1 MSIVARCRSLLPLLA
16 LAACAGGDP
25 KPADTDAGP
34 PTSGTFSDC
43 DPVQPTVCG
52 FPFPSTFYMAEDAAS
67 RTGWRIQLGPTT
79 LPINAN
85 GYQPVP
91 DFWNE
96 RDGWSVYT
104 PAIAHFPGLAA
115 TGLNGPGDIAASLT
129 EGSLTI
135 LLDAETGE
143 RIPHFAER
151 DVSLEDSDNSS
162 LLIHPVAPLRYG
174 KRYVVGVRGLVDAAG
189 APLAPTEAFAQLRD
203 GTPSD
208 TWDVE
213 GRRPVYD
220 EVVFPA
226 LEAAGWQRSDVL
238 LAWDFVTGSK
248 EGITGKAVAMRD
260 DALAR
265 LPAEG
270 PAFTVDQIE
279 TAPDE
284 HTAWRVKGTVT
295 VPLYLTSDAPGS
307 VLTRGADGMPEV
319 NGETTVPF
327 TVIVPNSLVA
337 ERRAGAI
344 VQYGHGLLGG
354 QGEVHAG
361 YLAEMADRYG
371 WVVFALDWT
380 GMASTDVQAITL
392 MLVNNIDQF
401 AIIPERSHQGFVE
414 FLYGMELVAGP
425 LAQHEALTVLDDA
438 TGERISLVDPS
449 RRYYYGN
456 SQGAIMGAAYTAIAP
471 YFDRAVFGVG
481 GGPYHLLLTRSKDFD
496 PFFVLF
502 KTMYPDPKHVT
513 LLLGMIQTLWDSAEG
528 AGYAPAMVGDPL
540 PGKGPTQ
547 VLQQVAIGDAQ
558 VTTLGAA
565 ALARAYDSVLIG
577 TPVRPVWGLETVA
590 GPHTG
595 SALVEWDYGLVEPDI
610 NRPRTDDNDPH
621 ELPRRERAGQD
632 QIDHFFNTGEVRD
645 FCDGPCADFTRY

>member
-1 MSIVARCRSLLPLLA
+1 MSRLFAPLFPLVALL
-16 LAACAGGDP
+16 ACAGGDP
-25 KPADTDAGP
+25 KPAGPDEGP

-52 FPFPSTFYMAEDAAS
+52 FPFPSTFYMAEDTAS
-67 RTGWRIQLGPTT
+67 PTGWRIQLGATT

-104 PAIAHFPGLAA
+104 PAIAHFPGMSAA
-115 TGLNGPGDIAASLT
+115 GLNGPDDIEASL
-129 EGSLTI
+129 GPSALTVLI
-135 LLDAETGE
+135 DVETGE
-143 RIPHFAER
+143 RVPHFAER
-151 DVSLEDSDNSS
+151 DISLEDSDNSS
-162 LLIHPVAPLRYG
+162 LLIHPVVPLGYG
-174 KRYVVGVRGLVDAAG
+174 KRYVVGVRGLVDQSGAA
-189 APLAPTEAFAQLRD
+189 LEPTAAFRQLRS
-203 GTPSD
+203 GSPSD

-220 EVVFPA
+220 EVIFPA
-226 LEAAGWQRSDVL
+226 LESAGWARDEVL
-238 LAWDFVTGSK
+238 LAWDFVTGSQQ
-248 EGITGKAVAMRD
+248 GITGKAVAMRD

-270 PAFTVDQIE
+270 PVYTVDAVE
-279 TAPDE
+279 MAPNE
-284 HTAWRVKGTVT
+284 FTAWRIKGTVT
-295 VPLYLTSDAPGS
+295 VPLYLTADAPGS
-307 VLTRGADGMPEV
+307 VLTRGADGMPTV
-319 NGETTVPF
+319 NGETTVPY
-327 TVIVPNSLVA
+327 TVVVPNSLVA
-337 ERRAGAI
+337 ERRPGAI

-354 QGEVHAG
+354 QGEVHAE
-361 YLAEMADRYG
+361 YLAQMADRYG
-371 WVVFALDWT
+371 WVVFAMDWT
-380 GMASTDVQAITL
+380 GMAATDVQAITL

-425 LAQHEALTVLDDA
+425 LAQHESLTVQDPVSGD
-438 TGERISLVDPS
+438 RISLVDPS

-456 SQGAIMGAAYTAIAP
+456 SQGAILGAAYTAVAP

-496 PFFVLF
+496 PFFIIF
-502 KTMYPDPKHVT
+502 QTMYPDPKHVA

-528 AGYAPAMVGDPL
+528 AGYAPSMVREPL
-540 PGKGPTQ
+540 PGKSPTR

-565 ALARAYDSVLIG
+565 ALGRAYDSVLIG
-577 TPVRPVWGLETVA
+577 EPVRPVWGMETVA
-590 GPHTG
+590 GPHAG
-595 SALVEWDYGLVEPDI
+595 SALVEWDYGLEEPLV
-610 NRPRTDDNDPH
+610 NRPRTDENDPH
-621 ELPRRERAGQD
+621 ELPRRERAAQD
-632 QIDHFFNTGEVRD
+632 QIDHFFTTGEVRD
-645 FCDGPCADFTRY
+645 FCEGPCADFTRY